1 MCGTVQLGMSR
12 ARTTGVS
19 AGELV
24 LGLVIERPDHCFSLD
39 ARLRERFASARFSPT
54 TAYNA
59 VKRLEKDGLVRA
71 IDAGQD
77 QHYVIYEKTP
87 EGVEH
92 LRKWVRAP
100 TSAPLLREELHAKV
114 ALCEPRDLPRL
125 IEIVY
130 SQECACTAELDRI
143 RERVLGA
150 HSDGGAAPLAEVQ
163 WSALMEDAG
172 VQREVAHW
180 GGRRTQLAQLRRYL
194 EELRGEA
201 ERRALEEHRRVL
213 AEDRRTA

>member
-1 MCGTVQLGMSR
+1 MSR

-39 ARLRERFASARFSPT
+39 ARLATRFASASFSPT

-71 IDAGQD
+71 VDAGQD
-77 QHYVIYEKTP
+77 RHYVIYEATP
-87 EGVEH
+87 AGKEH
-92 LRKWVRAP
+92 IRNWVRAP

-114 ALCEPRDLPRL
+114 ALCEPRDLPRV

-130 SQECACTAELDRI
+130 SQECACTAELERI
-143 RERVLGA
+143 RERVVA
-150 HSDGGAAPLAEVQ
+150 EQGGRGGPLPLAERE
-163 WSALMEDAG
+163 WSELMEDAL
-172 VQREVAHW
+172 VECEVAHW
-180 GGRRTQLAQLRRYL
+180 GERRTQLAELRRYL
-194 EELRGEA
+194 EGLRGEA
-201 ERRALEEHRRVL
+201 ERRALAEHRRSV
-213 AEDRRTA
+213 AEDRRRA

>member
-1 MCGTVQLGMSR
+1 MSR

-24 LGLVIERPDHCFSLD
+24 LGLLIQHPDHCFSLEV
-39 ARLRERFASARFSPT
+39 RLRTRFASAQFSAT

-71 IDAGQD
+71 VDAGPD
-77 QHYVIYEKTP
+77 RPYVIYEATP

-92 LRKWVRAP
+92 LRNWVRAP

-143 RERVLGA
+143 RERILGEQ
-150 HSDGGAAPLAEVQ
+150 SSGSGRSLAEVD
-163 WSALMEDAG
+163 WSALIGDAL
-172 VQREVAHW
+172 VEWEVGHW
-180 GGRRTQLAQLRRYL
+180 DGRRTQLAQLRRYL

-201 ERRALEEHRRVL
+201 ERRALAEHRRSV
-213 AEDRRTA
+213 AEDRQTA